1 MARPRISDVAAAA
14 GVSPTTVS
22 HALNDTDARV
32 AADTRARVKRIARE
46 IGYTPSSIARS
57 LRTRR
62 THTVGMISDVIATT
76 PFAGQMLAG
85 AQDAARENDH
95 LLILTD
101 TGDDRDVE
109 REAIAALG
117 SQQVD
122 SMIYATMWHRV
133 VDVVPGLPSDT
144 VFLDCRPADGSH
156 RSVVPDD
163 REGGA
168 AAARELIAAGH
179 RRIAYLS
186 SDDPRAVAVDLRR
199 DGFVEALAEAGIPHD
214 PQLIVHAPDGSHA
227 NGRDLADRLLRL
239 PEDERPT
246 GLFCFNDRMA
256 GGAYR
261 AARDL
266 GFSIPHDV
274 SIVGFDDQQYQASEQ
289 DPPLTTIAL
298 PHYEMGR
305 WAMEV
310 VLGVRDVKPRT
321 VHLMPCP
328 VVRRDSVGPPPAR
341 SANLSRRRTVP
352 NEQAAHAAPEP

>member
-46 IGYTPSSIARS
+46 IGYTPSSLARG

-62 THTVGMISDVIATT
+62 TRTVGMISDVIATT

-85 AQDAARENDH
+85 AQDAARENGH

-109 REAIAALG
+109 REAISALV

-122 SMIYATMWHRV
+122 AMIYATMWHRA
-133 VDVVPGLPSDT
+133 VDVPSGLPSDT
-144 VFLDCRPADGSH
+144 VFLDCRPADASH

-163 REGGA
+163 RAGGA
-168 AAARELIAAGH
+168 SAARELVEAGH

-186 SDDPRAVAVDLRR
+186 SDDPRAIAADLRR
-199 DGFVEALAEAGIPHD
+199 DGFLEVLSGAGISHD
-214 PQLIVHAPDGSHA
+214 PALILHGDGTTAS
-227 NGRDLADRLLRL
+227 GRRLATELLRL
-239 PEDERPT
+239 PDDQRPT
-246 GLFCFNDRMA
+246 AMFCFNDRMA

-261 AARDL
+261 AAHDL
-266 GFSIPHDV
+266 GLSIPHDLSV
-274 SIVGFDDQQYQASEQ
+274 VGFDDQQYHAAEQ
-289 DPPLTTIAL
+289 EPPLTTIAL

-310 VLGVRDVKPRT
+310 VLGVRDADPKT
-321 VHLMPCP
+321 SHLMPCP

-341 SANLSRRRTVP
+341 SANLSRRRTIP
-352 NEQAAHAAPEP
+352 NESAAPAAPEP